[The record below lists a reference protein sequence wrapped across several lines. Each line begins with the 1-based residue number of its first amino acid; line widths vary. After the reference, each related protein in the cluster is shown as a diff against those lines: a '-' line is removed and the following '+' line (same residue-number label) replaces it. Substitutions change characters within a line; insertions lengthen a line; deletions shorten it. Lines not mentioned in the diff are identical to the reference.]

1 MEKLYLTHG
10 KTLSIY
16 HHRNNCGENVHG
28 KIVDCQ
34 RKNICIVLIN
44 TRNGKIGVGQ
54 VAVKGAVTSPPPKFT
69 GVLDCLKAARIIE
82 NICRIER
89 HLWRSFF
96 CVDNCGGYMYM
107 ENLAHVP
114 RIDDKM

>member
-1 MEKLYLTHG
+1 M
-10 KTLSIY
+10 
-16 HHRNNCGENVHG
+16 CG

-34 RKNICIVLIN
+34 RKNICIVIIN

-54 VAVKGAVTSPPPKFT
+54 VAVNGAVTSPPPKFT

-89 HLWRSFF
+89 SIWALFF
-96 CVDNCGGYMYM
+96 CVDNCEGFVFM
-107 ENLAHVP
+107 ENLTHAP
-114 RIDDKM
+114 RINDKM